1 MSAAKEGGGAAAA
14 AAPIDPF
21 KIQWLET
28 SENNVVYCESCVLAA
43 VGGQTIF
50 SIVCLTYSLFV
61 LPQPRTC

>member
-28 SENNVVYCESCVLAA
+28 SENNVVYSEDVLD
-43 VGGQTIF
+43 
-50 SIVCLTYSLFV
+50 
-61 LPQPRTC
+61 PD